1 MPVAGGSPRP
11 SVFIGSSSEGV
22 EFGRA
27 VRAALE
33 RDTEVTVWDEGVFEL
48 GLTFV
53 EGLTQ
58 ALCRFDF
65 AVLVLTP
72 DDVIQSRSTEE
83 SGPRDNV
90 IFELGLFMGR
100 LGRGRT
106 FILQQSGATLKIP
119 SDLSGVTTAQY
130 YWPRNDGNVRA
141 AVATACDTIRD
152 RIRAL
157 GLRYKNNDEIGGGLD
172 LTRVAQRDGVMW
184 THSGGCEIRVVNGRI
199 EDYPAES
206 TTVVVLPCN
215 EYFDDRCAYDTK
227 SALGAYVNKV
237 FDGRIDEFI
246 SCSKDECMKRLG
258 PGIEQQKTVDERAPS
273 FGAGRAVLLQNPL
286 GHKIPI
292 GLISTTTQRAGHG
305 LAAKTSYLFDGVCEL
320 VTRLVDTR
328 LHDVVMPILGAGH
341 GRIEPALAFVSLVL
355 AVAEAVRNAA
365 GGSPLRTVTIIVFQK
380 DAKSA
385 PQVHPTVV
393 RRALALIGSSLNA
406 HTTAESASHVHYE

>member
-1 MPVAGGSPRP
+1 MPVAGGSTRA
-11 SVFIGSSSEGV
+11 SVFVGSSSEGV
-22 EFGRA
+22 EFARA

-33 RDTEVTVWDEGVFEL
+33 RETEVTVWDEGVFEL

-58 ALCRFDF
+58 ALSRFDF
-65 AVLVLTP
+65 AVLVLTS
-72 DDVIQSRSTEE
+72 DDIIQSRSTEGF
-83 SGPRDNV
+83 GPRDNV

-130 YWPRNDGNVRA
+130 FWPRNDGNAKA

-152 RIRAL
+152 RIRSL
-157 GLRYKNNDEIGGGLD
+157 GPRNKNNDEIGGSGLD
-172 LTRVAQRDGVMW
+172 LSRVAERDGAMW
-184 THSGGCEIRVVNGRI
+184 TQVGGCEVRVENGRI
-199 EDYPAES
+199 EEYPTES

-237 FDGRIDEFI
+237 FDGRVDEFI
-246 SCSKDECMKRLG
+246 SCSKVECVKRLG
-258 PGIEQQKTVDERAPS
+258 PGIELQKTVDERARS
-273 FGAGRAVLLQNPL
+273 FGAGRAVLLMNPL
-286 GHKIPI
+286 GQEAPI
-292 GLISTTTQRAGHG
+292 GLISTTTQRAGQG
-305 LAAKTSYLFDGVCEL
+305 LAAKASYLFDGVGEL
-320 VTRLVDTR
+320 VTRLVDAR
-328 LHDVVMPILGAGH
+328 LRDLLMPILGAGH

-355 AVAEAVRNAA
+355 AVAEAVRNSA
-365 GGSPLRTVTIIVFQK
+365 GGSPLRTVTIIVFRK
-380 DAKSA
+380 DAKSL

-393 RRALALIGSSLNA
+393 RRTLALIGSPQDVHA
-406 HTTAESASHVHYE
+406 AEE